1 MTPAVDH
8 PSTLRE
14 LIAAPE
20 ILAVPGI
27 YDSFSA
33 LRAQMAGFHAVF
45 VSGSALATMHLGQPD
60 IGLLTL
66 TETADIVGRIS
77 ERLDIPLLVDADQG
91 FGNALSVARAVYLL
105 ERSGAEGI
113 QIEDQLETKP
123 ASAPLSRPLV
133 DPDVMVGKIK
143 AALDSRRNAATVICA
158 RSDAVTT
165 EGFDRA
171 LERAHLYADAGADM
185 VFVES
190 LTSSAEMVRLAG
202 EIGSRV
208 PLLHNL
214 LRVEDE
220 VRDAA
225 TAESIGYSV
234 ALFPGT
240 AVSAVRQALDKAF
253 LSLLAAPRIPHA
265 YGQTM
270 QSQPSHK
277 SLTNHLPVNSG
288 RSKPIREI

>member
-1 MTPAVDH
+1 MKQ
-8 PSTLRE
+8 PSSLRD

-20 ILAVPGI
+20 ILVVPGVF
-27 YDSFSA
+27 DAFSA
-33 LRAQMAGFHAVF
+33 VSAQMAGFRAVF
-45 VSGSALATMHLGQPD
+45 VSGSALASMHLAQPD

-66 TETADIVGRIS
+66 TETADIVGRIA
-77 ERLDIPLLVDADQG
+77 ERLNIPLLVDADQG
-91 FGNALSVARAVYLL
+91 FGNALSVARAVHLL
-105 ERSGAEGI
+105 ERSGAAGI

-123 ASAPLSRPLV
+123 AWAPLSRPLV

-143 AALDSRRNAATVICA
+143 AALDSRRNAATVISA
-158 RSDAVTT
+158 RSDAVST

-190 LTSSAEMVRLAG
+190 LTSHAEMARLVG
-202 EIGSRV
+202 ELGSKV

-214 LRVEDE
+214 LRIEDE

-234 ALFPGT
+234 ALFPAT
-240 AVSAVRQALDKAF
+240 AVSAVREALVKAF
-253 LSLLAAPRIPHA
+253 LSLRVAPRIP
-265 YGQTM
+265 GT
-270 QSQPSHK
+270 
-277 SLTNHLPVNSG
+277 
-288 RSKPIREI
+288 